1 MLNLRKYFEGD
12 PSKPVHF
19 LSVRGMGYRFVG
31 RRTPTEPAPREAEN
45 ASPPG

>member
-31 RRTPTEPAPREAEN
+31 RHNATEPAPTAAEN
-45 ASPPG
+45 APPPG